1 LNHAALKRNKRGT
14 TMTTQTVNEIE
25 NEFPHGWRCVTK
37 ILPNGEQTYDEIPLK
52 PEDFLDPQVGD
63 VFPQPTTHTRCT
75 IEIFNQLDN
84 RYADDLT
91 MVIG

>member
-1 LNHAALKRNKRGT
+1 MVAPKLKLWTPQPHCYLELNHAALKRNKRGT

-52 PEDFLDPQVGD
+52 PEDFLDPLVGD
-63 VFPQPTTHTRCT
+63 VFPQPTKHT
-75 IEIFNQLDN
+75 
-84 RYADDLT
+84 
-91 MVIG
+91 